1 MIYRCNTMFTGDK
14 KSFELLLENTPHI
27 QKPDRRLEQYETPPV
42 IAAHMLWQALLRGD
56 LEGRDVADLGCGSL
70 RLGLGAYFLGANRV
84 LAIDIDEEQLMLNEE
99 YLYEKKITRI
109 TQIHGDVRE
118 ISLRNIDTI
127 VMNPPFG
134 VYPPN
139 RGIDLFFLRKALEI
153 GGTAV
158 YTIHKYSPRL
168 DALVETLASGHGFR
182 IVWREI
188 LDFPIPALFET
199 HRRKI
204 YRVKTVFYIL
214 KRRTGEER

>member
-1 MIYRCNTMFTGDK
+1 MFTGDK
-14 KSFELLLENTPHI
+14 KNFELLLEDTPRI

-84 LAIDIDEEQLMLNEE
+84 VAVDIDEGQLMLNEE
-99 YLYEKKITRI
+99 YLNERKITGI
-109 TQIHGDVRE
+109 IQIHGDVRE
-118 ISLRNIDTI
+118 ISLRNIDTV

-134 VYPPN
+134 VYPST
-139 RGIDLFFLRKALEI
+139 RGIDLFFLQKALEI
-153 GGTAV
+153 ADSAV

-168 DALVETLASGHGFR
+168 DALVEALASGHGFR
-182 IVWREI
+182 IAWREI
-188 LDFPIPALFET
+188 LDFPIPAIFET

-214 KRRTGEER
+214 KRRTGEE